1 METLPSEL
9 NLPQSKPESNSVLI
23 MRFIAGAIIGLLVA
37 AIYWGTSI
45 YFAYP
50 ISLSTGV
57 IGCLFL
63 A

>member
-37 AIYWGTSI
+37 AI
-45 YFAYP
+45 
-50 ISLSTGV
+50 SLSTGV